1 MTSQIL
7 TSRKEHLGIFIA
19 SNMKPCQGI
28 FHSKSSGENDLA
40 RLGKTKRDIF
50 FSLTYSRI
58 RICLLIYRFRQ
69 G

>member
-28 FHSKSSGENDLA
+28 FHSKS
-40 RLGKTKRDIF
+40 
-50 FSLTYSRI
+50 
-58 RICLLIYRFRQ
+58 
-69 G
+69 